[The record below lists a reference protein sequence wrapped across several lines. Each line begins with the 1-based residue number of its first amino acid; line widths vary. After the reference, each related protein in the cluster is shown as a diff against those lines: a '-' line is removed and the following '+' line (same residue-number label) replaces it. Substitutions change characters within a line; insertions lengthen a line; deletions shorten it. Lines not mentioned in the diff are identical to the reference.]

1 MGPLIRIQITMV
13 PSKRRQ
19 VAMGSS
25 IRRLMIIVDIN
36 EEILLVNEETE

>member
-1 MGPLIRIQITMV
+1 MGPLIRIQITMG